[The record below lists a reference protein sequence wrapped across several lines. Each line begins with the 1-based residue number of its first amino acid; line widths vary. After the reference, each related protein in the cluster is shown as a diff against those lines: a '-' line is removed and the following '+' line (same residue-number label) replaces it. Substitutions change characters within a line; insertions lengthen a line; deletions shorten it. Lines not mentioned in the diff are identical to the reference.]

1 MAKAESASERPLL
14 VVDGDS
20 LAHRAYH
27 GVPKSVRRA
36 GGKAGNAI
44 LGLTN
49 YLVRLVEAERPRA
62 VFIGWDK
69 LSEANWRAKELDGY
83 QGGRIFD
90 PEIVEQLDVLP
101 AFMAGFGFVSSKG
114 EGYEADDYVASAA
127 SAEEKRGGTAL
138 VASGDRDMY
147 QLASGAITILQ
158 PVKVGEIAR
167 IDPAGVVERYGV
179 LPEQVPDFI
188 ALRGDP
194 SDKIAGAKGVGTVTA
209 ASLLKKYGTLEAALA
224 DGKFASEAEALRL
237 YRRIA
242 TMVREV
248 KLPKIPT
255 KAPDWA
261 SGAKLAR
268 AWELNGLADRLEKL
282 AAAG

>member
-1 MAKAESASERPLL
+1 MANAERPLL
-14 VVDGDS
+14 VIDGDS
-20 LAHRAYH
+20 FAHRAYH
-27 GVPKSVRRA
+27 GVPKTVKRA

-44 LGLTN
+44 LGFTN
-49 YLVRLVEAERPRA
+49 YMVRLIEAEQPRT
-62 VFIGWDK
+62 VFVGWDK

-83 QGGRIFD
+83 QGGRVFE

-101 AFMAGFGFVSSKG
+101 EFIASFGFGYGKG
-114 EGYEADDYVASAA
+114 NNLEADDYVASAA
-127 SAEEKRGGTAL
+127 TAEEKRGGTAL

-147 QLASGAITILQ
+147 QLVSDAITVIQ
-158 PVKVGEIAR
+158 PVKAGEIAR
-167 IDPAGVVERYGV
+167 IYVAGVVERYSV

-194 SDKIAGAKGVGTVTA
+194 SDKIPGAKGVGAVTA

-224 DGKFASEAEALRL
+224 DGRFASEADALRL

-242 TMVREV
+242 TMVRDV
-248 KLPKIPT
+248 KLPLIKSAP
-255 KAPDWA
+255 PDWA
-261 SGAKLAR
+261 SGAALAR
-268 AWELNGLADRLEKL
+268 KWELNGLADRLEKL

>member
-1 MAKAESASERPLL
+1 MAPRADEGPLL
-14 VVDGDS
+14 VIDGDS
-20 LAHRAYH
+20 FAHRAYH

-44 LGLTN
+44 LGFTN
-49 YLVRLVEAERPRA
+49 YVVRLIEAEKPRA
-62 VFIGWDK
+62 VFVGWDK

-83 QGGRIFD
+83 QGGREMD
-90 PEIVEQLDVLP
+90 DEIVEQLDVLP
-101 AFMAGFGFVSSKG
+101 EFIGSFGFLYGKG
-114 EGYEADDYVASAA
+114 NALEADDYVASAA
-127 SAEEKRGGTAL
+127 TAEEKRGGTAL

-147 QLASGAITILQ
+147 QLVSDRITVIQ
-158 PVKVGEIAR
+158 PLKAGEVAR

-194 SDKIAGAKGVGTVTA
+194 SDKIPGAKGVGAVTA
-209 ASLLKKYGTLEAALA
+209 ASLLKRYGTLEAALA

-242 TMVREV
+242 TMVRDV
-248 KLPKIPT
+248 KLPAIES
-255 KAPDWA
+255 ARPDWA
-261 SGAKLAR
+261 SGAALAR
-268 AWELNGLADRLEKL
+268 KWELNGLADRLEKL
-282 AAAG
+282 AAG

>member
-1 MAKAESASERPLL
+1 MAPRADEGPLL
-14 VVDGDS
+14 VIDGDS
-20 LAHRAYH
+20 FAHRAYH

-44 LGLTN
+44 LGFTN
-49 YLVRLVEAERPRA
+49 YVVRLIEAEKPRA
-62 VFIGWDK
+62 VFVGWDK

-83 QGGRIFD
+83 QGGREMD
-90 PEIVEQLDVLP
+90 DEIVEQLDVLP
-101 AFMAGFGFVSSKG
+101 EFIGSFGFLYGKG
-114 EGYEADDYVASAA
+114 NALEADDYVASAA
-127 SAEEKRGGTAL
+127 TAEEKRGGTAL

-147 QLASGAITILQ
+147 QLVSDRITVIQ
-158 PVKVGEIAR
+158 PLKAGEVAR

-194 SDKIAGAKGVGTVTA
+194 SDKIPGAKGVGAVTA

-242 TMVREV
+242 TMVRDV
-248 KLPKIPT
+248 KLPAIES
-255 KAPDWA
+255 ARPDWA
-261 SGAKLAR
+261 RGAALAR
-268 AWELNGLADRLEKL
+268 KWELNGLADRLEKL
-282 AAAG
+282 AANG